1 MKAKKIKSIAITAM
15 MAFASLSAIPAS
27 ATSILDKMDVNGDGG
42 INASDA
48 YIINL
53 YVNGSLASS
62 TPEIFDINSNGI
74 VDVIDYN
81 MITRYI
87 TTGVY

>member
-1 MKAKKIKSIAITAM
+1 MKTKIKMLAMTTVMALSSI
-15 MAFASLSAIPAS
+15 SALPVS
-27 ATSILDKMDVNGDGG
+27 ATSVLDKMDVNGDGG

-48 YIINL
+48 YIVNC

-62 TPEIFDINSNGI
+62 TPEMFDISGNGI
-74 VDVIDYN
+74 VDVIDYA
-81 MITRYI
+81 MIARYV